1 MSRAMETMSSSAPRD
16 PIAIRDRA
24 VDTLRRRCEIAPT
37 TAIILGSGLGG
48 LADKIQDPTVV
59 PFTQIPG
66 FVSST
71 AGGHRGEL
79 ILGYLATRPV
89 VAMAGRLHRYE
100 GWTND
105 QVVFP
110 VHVMAALGAVNLIVS
125 NAAGGVNPRLRVGDL
140 VIIRDHINWLGGCFL
155 DFPTSPGPLTRQSD
169 IYDPHWSAVAMRAA
183 IEGRFN
189 ALPGTYL
196 ATLGPNYETRS
207 EYRMMR
213 RIGADVA
220 GMSTVIE
227 VLAAAS
233 LKMRILGL
241 SMVSN
246 VANPDRATQ
255 TNHAEV
261 LEAGRAAEVKMEAVI
276 RAVLTDDESAPV

>member
-1 MSRAMETMSSSAPRD
+1 MMTSSALDD
-16 PIAIRDRA
+16 PLAIRDRA
-24 VDTLRRRCEIAPT
+24 VDYLKRRCDIVPG

-48 LADKIQDPTVV
+48 VADQIQQATVTA
-59 PFTQIPG
+59 FAEIPG
-66 FVSST
+66 FARAT

-79 ILGYLATRPV
+79 ITGFLAGQPV

-105 QVVFP
+105 DIVFP
-110 VHVMAALGAVNLIVS
+110 LHVMAALGAVNLIVS
-125 NAAGGVNPRLRVGDL
+125 NAAGGVNPKLRVGDL
-140 VIIRDHINWLGGCFL
+140 VIIRDHINWIGGCFR
-155 DFPTSPGPLTRQSD
+155 DFPTADGPLTRQAE
-169 IYDPHWSAVAMRAA
+169 IYDDHWSAVAMRAA
-183 IEGRFN
+183 IEGRFT

-213 RIGADVA
+213 RIGADVV

-246 VANPDRATQ
+246 VANPDRATS

-261 LEAGRAAEVKMEAVI
+261 LAAGRDAEIKMEQVV
-276 RAVLTDDESAPV
+276 RAVLTDRGAAGV